1 MKVETVLNPFKFRIL
16 QLNNSILVDD
26 TVEIIMILLYPS
38 QVP

>member
-26 TVEIIMILLYPS
+26 TVEIIMILPYPF
-38 QVP
+38 QVS